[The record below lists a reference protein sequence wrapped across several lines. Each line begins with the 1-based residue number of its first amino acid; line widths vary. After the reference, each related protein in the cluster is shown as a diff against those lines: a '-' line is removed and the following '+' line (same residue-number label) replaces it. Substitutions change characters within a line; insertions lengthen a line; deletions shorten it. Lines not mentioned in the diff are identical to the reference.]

1 MYKGINLG
9 QSTDGSTAGQANGPR
24 FVRVIGS
31 QFDNIDLEAVHIY
44 DNGSPK
50 GNTFAFNSFK
60 DIGTANDGTSDVA
73 VLNIA
78 HPDNFVVNNHFT
90 RTDQGTQS
98 AVQGSAIHQK
108 ALSKATLA
116 DNTSTFTTTGIDVD
130 LANEFAVNI
139 KYLITRGTARR
150 NGTLQITGTST
161 SVDFVDNFVENAT
174 TGVTFF
180 VTTGGVV
187 QFKTTSTGD
196 DATIKFAIESIV

>member
-1 MYKGINLG
+1 M
-9 QSTDGSTAGQANGPR
+9 
-24 FVRVIGS
+24 
-31 QFDNIDLEAVHIY
+31 
-44 DNGSPK
+44 
-50 GNTFAFNSFK
+50 
-60 DIGTANDGTSDVA
+60 
-73 VLNIA
+73 LNIA

-108 ALSKATLA
+108 ALAKATLT

-150 NGTLQITGTST
+150 NGTLQVTGTST

-187 QFKTTSTGD
+187 QYKTTSSGD
-196 DATIKFAIESIV
+196 DATFKYSIESIV